1 MLDKISPRFTAA
13 YIRLTNREDGQAL
26 VEYTL
31 ILALVSVVAIALL
44 AGIGN
49 GLVTKLTSVRD
60 SI

>member
-1 MLDKISPRFTAA
+1 MLDTIRARFTAA

-31 ILALVSVVAIALL
+31 ILALVSVVAITLL
-44 AGIGN
+44 AGIGG

-60 SI
+60 AI